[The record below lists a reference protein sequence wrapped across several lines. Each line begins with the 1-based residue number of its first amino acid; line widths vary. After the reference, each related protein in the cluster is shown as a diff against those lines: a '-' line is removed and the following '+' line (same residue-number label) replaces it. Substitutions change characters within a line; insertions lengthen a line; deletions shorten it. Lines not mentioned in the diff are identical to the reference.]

1 MDYDYTL
8 NKVFV
13 KAEYF
18 IIKQFK
24 TFKIDDRPF
33 PHAADKIR
41 FHLTKKYGDNLIG
54 KNFNIFES
62 CHRFFNFRKDYYG
75 NTTSISKIVE
85 VEIRKEFGEVIKINK
100 PVDNNFKVIDN
111 YTFNRF
117 IYDLIIYDSLKRIE
131 ARLGENSDLYKLFYE
146 TDEYGSFTLEAF
158 DGHIINSKIY
168 QDLYSKVY
176 PNKKI
181 PVAIGSINQYGNKEW
196 SIKFE
201 NDSITKTLD
210 EFKKN
215 DSATKN
221 PEINTT
227 IFNISKFTVDEKIFL
242 WHVLYNAKT
251 KFQYPEFAKI
261 LLLTDGINDL
271 SIFHEKSGNNSLYR
285 KINEGIQ
292 YYKPIKR
299 RIFIDGL
306 IKKLEYFNLKVLNAE
321 LILIKNKIP

>member
-1 MDYDYTL
+1 MDYDFIL
-8 NKVFV
+8 NKVYA

-24 TFKIDDRPF
+24 EFKNDDRTYTYSI
-33 PHAADKIR
+33 DKICGIIS
-41 FHLTKKYGDNLIG
+41 TKTYYSFLGRNR
-54 KNFNIFES
+54 NIFEN
-62 CHRFFNFRKDYYG
+62 CQRIFNNPQHYY
-75 NTTSISKIVE
+75 TKEVPLSKIINN
-85 VEIRKEFGEVIKINK
+85 EIKEEFNKTLKHQK
-100 PVDNNFKVIDN
+100 PVDSKSHEIENYKFSSFVYELIVHETLMKIERRLRQNN
-111 YTFNRF
+111 
-117 IYDLIIYDSLKRIE
+117 
-131 ARLGENSDLYKLFYE
+131 DLYKLIYE
-146 TDEYGSFTLEAF
+146 SEDYSSITLESF
-158 DGHIINSKIY
+158 DGHVINSILY
-168 QDLYSKVY
+168 QKLYAKVY
-176 PNKKI
+176 PNQKK
-181 PVAIGSINQYGNKEW
+181 PVAIGSINQYGNEEW

-201 NDSITKTLD
+201 NDSITKTSD

-215 DSATKN
+215 ESTTKN